1 LEGAVGVQEETDF
14 VGLDQQVSSR
24 CAGIAS
30 QRVSGGL
37 DGVGWRSRGVS
48 HPFRKGTRIGW
59 GTLLLCE
66 CCCVGLEGGFCL
78 GAIEGEGEVVRGVF
92 EAVEMQ
98 LDQRVIASPEEG
110 FN

>member
-1 LEGAVGVQEETDF
+1 
-14 VGLDQQVSSR
+14 
-24 CAGIAS
+24 
-30 QRVSGGL
+30 
-37 DGVGWRSRGVS
+37 
-48 HPFRKGTRIGW
+48 
-59 GTLLLCE
+59 
-66 CCCVGLEGGFCL
+66 LEGGFCL